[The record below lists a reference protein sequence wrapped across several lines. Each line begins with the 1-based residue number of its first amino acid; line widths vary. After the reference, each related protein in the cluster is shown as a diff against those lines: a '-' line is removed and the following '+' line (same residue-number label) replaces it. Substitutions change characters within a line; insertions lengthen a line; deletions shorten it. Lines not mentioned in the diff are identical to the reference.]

1 MNKHNIIIEYP
12 RGSMQIDP
20 YAFFNARNLNEIKL
34 FYKIVITKCY
44 DKERVI
50 AQCIEA
56 LDEELYYAETKM
68 ADKTKMTE
76 KQIKDY
82 IKKRKRIKEILMKGK

>member
-1 MNKHNIIIEYP
+1 MNVITIEYP

-20 YAFFNARNLNEIKL
+20 HVFFNARNLNEIKR
-34 FYKIVITKCY
+34 FYKLAVAQCY
-44 DKERVI
+44 DKNEVI
-50 AQCIEA
+50 AKCVEA
-56 LDEELYYAETKM
+56 LDEEIYYAETKM

-82 IKKRKRIKEILMKGK
+82 IKKRKRIKEILTKGK